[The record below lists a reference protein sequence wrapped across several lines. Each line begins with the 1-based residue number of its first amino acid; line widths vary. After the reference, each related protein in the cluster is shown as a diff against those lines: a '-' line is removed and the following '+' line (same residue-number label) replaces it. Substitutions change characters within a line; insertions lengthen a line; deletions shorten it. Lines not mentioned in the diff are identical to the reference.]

1 MIYALSIDWL
11 SIYCM
16 YACEDTWSPVN
27 TDMFTYKKETFGT
40 RVFSEFYRVSTPNN
54 EGGMDEFAE
63 VQAKPYSLKILPAY
77 AVIVRFVNRT
87 LYLPNFWELA
97 DRFLRENYF
106 GCVGIS
112 RIDICA
118 DFNQFAT
125 IAPRA
130 LIEQFAAKKLRH
142 IGRGTG
148 ALYFNHGTGVERDDF
163 NRPVK
168 DYGVRY
174 TGLSF
179 GTHASGAHVYLYNK
193 TEELLLQGDKP
204 WIKDIWKNIGL
215 DKREVWRL
223 EVSIKSEGLKFKDK
237 STGNKVE
244 IDVPMVMD
252 NDGLDKIFHTFQ
264 KKLFSFIRNKE
275 HISNVTREPRLV
287 LFEDRPI
294 YDRGVIR
301 NLSSGNRM
309 ERILIKQLWQMGDTY
324 RGAYIYGAKE
334 SARSFAEIIAA
345 STGLHCWLENKKME
359 WETPVHK

>member
-11 SIYCM
+11 SIFCL
-16 YACEDTWSPVN
+16 YACDGEWSPVN
-27 TDMFTYKKETFGT
+27 TDFFAYKKETFGT
-40 RVFSEFYRVSTPNN
+40 RVFSEFYRVRVPND
-54 EGGMDEFAE
+54 EGGVDEFAE
-63 VQAKPYSLKILPAY
+63 IQAKPYSSILPAY

-97 DRFLRENYF
+97 DRLLVENYF
-106 GCVGIS
+106 SCAGIS

-125 IAPRA
+125 IPART

-148 ALYFNHGTGVERDDF
+148 ALYFNHGTGVERDEF
-163 NRPVK
+163 NRPVN

-193 TEELLLQGDKP
+193 TEELLTQGDKP
-204 WIKDIWKNIGL
+204 WIKDLWKNVGL

-237 STGNKVE
+237 KTGNKIE
-244 IDVPMVMD
+244 IDVPLVMD
-252 NDGLDKIFHTFQ
+252 NAGLDKIFHTFQ

-275 HISNVTREPRLV
+275 HISNITREPRLV
-287 LFEDRPI
+287 LFDDRPA

-301 NLSSGNRM
+301 NLSAGNRM
-309 ERILIKQLWQMGDTY
+309 ERILIKQLWQLGDTY

-334 SARSFAEIIAA
+334 TARDFAEKLAA
-345 STGLHCWLENKKME
+345 STGLHYWLQDKKEE